1 VAESPAAS
9 SAATT
14 IGPVRLSVP
23 PEPSMSR
30 VARLA
35 ASGLASLAGCTVDE
49 IEDIKIAVSE
59 VLIALIEHGDGAR
72 VDLEFELV
80 DSGRDPDEGGLSG
93 ATAFVVRAS
102 APVDRFDL
110 DHPDLVLCRT
120 VLQGVCAAHGLRLV
134 DGVAYISASV
144 ARLDLDWDEGGSEA
158 GV

>member
-1 VAESPAAS
+1 MAEAGTS
-9 SAATT
+9 SATA

-59 VLIALIEHGDGAR
+59 VLIALIEHGGGSR

-80 DSGRDPDEGGLSG
+80 DEGRPVDEGGLESS
-93 ATAFVVRAS
+93 AAFVVRGS
-102 APVDRFDL
+102 SPVDVFDL
-110 DHPDLVLCRT
+110 GHPDLVLCRT
-120 VLQGVCAAHGLRLV
+120 VLQGVCAAHDIQLV
-134 DGVAYISASV
+134 DGNARITASV
-144 ARLDLDWDEGGSEA
+144 ARLTLA
-158 GV
+158 